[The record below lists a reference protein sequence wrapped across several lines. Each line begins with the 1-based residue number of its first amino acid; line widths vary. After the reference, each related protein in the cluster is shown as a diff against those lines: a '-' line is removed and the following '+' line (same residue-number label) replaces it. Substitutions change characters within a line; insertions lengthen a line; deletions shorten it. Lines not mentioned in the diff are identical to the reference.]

1 MACCYIAALC
11 IGSLVKACQFL
22 DSDDNI
28 HYNEDGGSK
37 LVQSSSTSQGKTGPP
52 VQTPSNPST
61 MVLSLSGLTC
71 AACVSTV
78 ERVLSGVPHV
88 QHARVSLPL
97 QQATVVAEDGFS
109 LNEESMVSAVRS
121 AGYEAEKGP
130 RPPKE
135 IIDMLQSRREVEGL
149 KASFVNVARYT
160 LLIHLAG
167 YATSRCLR
175 IWPNSGLGLLHLW
188 LSLALS
194 ADCQFRYVSWIHSDG
209 WKALRYGAPN
219 MNTLVSLSVCL
230 GLSFSLVDLLVRGPA
245 ASSYHGATVGV
256 TLVIMGGRCLE
267 ALSRRQSSKDLIAVY
282 KPLVELD
289 FARLSST
296 GQVSQMATPMS
307 CKPTSSDDNCSWFRA
322 HT

>member
-1 MACCYIAALC
+1 MMACCYIAALC

-37 LVQSSSTSQGKTGPP
+37 LIQSNRLPQVKTGAP
-52 VQTPSNPST
+52 VQPPSNPST

-78 ERVLSGVPHV
+78 ERVLSGIPHV

-97 QQATVVAEDGFS
+97 QQATVVAEDGYS
-109 LNEESMVSAVRS
+109 LDEESVVSVVRS
-121 AGYEAEKGP
+121 AGYDAEKGP

-135 IIDMLQSRREVEGL
+135 IIDMLQSRREVVGL
-149 KASFVNVARYT
+149 KNSFVNIARYT
-160 LLIHLAG
+160 IFIHFVT
-167 YATSRCLR
+167 YVTSRCMR
-175 IWPNSGLGLLHLW
+175 IWRNSGLGPLHLW
-188 LSLALS
+188 LSLALA
-194 ADCQFRYVSWIHSDG
+194 ADCQFRYVPWIHSDG

-267 ALSRRQSSKDLIAVY
+267 ALSRRQSSKDLVAVY
-282 KPLVELD
+282 KPLVELN

-296 GQVSQMATPMS
+296 GQVSQVSTPVS
-307 CKPTSSDDNCSWFRA
+307 
-322 HT
+322 

>member
-37 LVQSSSTSQGKTGPP
+37 LVQSNPIPNGKAEGPVKSQ
-52 VQTPSNPST
+52 SNPST

-78 ERVLSGVPHV
+78 ERVLSGIPHV

-97 QQATVVAEDGFS
+97 QQATIVAQDGYS
-109 LNEESMVSAVRS
+109 LDEENLIGAVMS
-121 AGYEAEKGP
+121 AGYGAEKGP

-135 IIDMLQSRREVEGL
+135 IIDMLQSRQEVAGL
-149 KASFVNVARYT
+149 KTSFVNVARYT

-175 IWPNSGLGLLHLW
+175 LWPHSGSGLLHLW
-188 LSLALS
+188 LPLALA

-209 WKALRYGAPN
+209 WKSLRYGAPN

-230 GLSFSLVDLLVRGPA
+230 GLSFSLVDLLVQGPA

-307 CKPTSSDDNCSWFRA
+307 
-322 HT
+322 